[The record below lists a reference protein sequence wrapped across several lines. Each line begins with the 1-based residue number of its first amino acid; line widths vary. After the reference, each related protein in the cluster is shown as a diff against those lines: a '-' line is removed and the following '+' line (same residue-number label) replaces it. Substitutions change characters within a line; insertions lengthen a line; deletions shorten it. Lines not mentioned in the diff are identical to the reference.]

1 MAIIRRF
8 ACLLWVWLSAW
19 PSVAAEPAF
28 FPVMAWDTPPN
39 DPAVLKR
46 MRECGITIAGFVQ
59 PNALDNCHAAGLK
72 AIVSDMRLSD
82 YDWEN
87 VDLKAARSRV
97 AEAIGEVRNHPAVFG
112 YYLRDEPKTAYF
124 PGLAK
129 VAGIVKELHPGAWPY
144 INLFPIYCPPFALGA
159 PTYDDYIEQ
168 FIEVCQPTILSYD
181 NYSLMSDGTLR
192 PQYFANLETVRRSAV
207 KHNLPFW
214 NIVLASAHFNYREV
228 TQPDFRFQVYSSLAY
243 GARGLAYF
251 KYFTPAVGNYRN
263 GPVDQF
269 GNETPT
275 WYALQHVNLQIGK
288 LADTL
293 LKLKSDRVYHFGDIP
308 EGCVGPDDQS
318 LVKAVRG
325 SMLVGDF
332 THEDGS
338 RYVMIVN
345 KNLTASIT
353 PQPVFR
359 EPVATLYFLS
369 PYTGTLG
376 EFTGE
381 QIWLAPGQGVLLRP
395 SKPES

>member
-1 MAIIRRF
+1 MKIARLTYCVL
-8 ACLLWVWLSAW
+8 ASLLSLHAA
-19 PSVAAEPAF
+19 AAEPAF
-28 FPVMAWDTPPN
+28 FPILAWDNPPN

-46 MRECGITIAGFVQ
+46 MHDCGITVAGFVHSS
-59 PNALDNCHAAGLK
+59 ALDNCHAAGLK
-72 AIVSDMRLSD
+72 AIVSDVRLSD

-87 VDLKAARSRV
+87 VDANVARARV
-97 AEAIGEVRNHPAVFG
+97 TEVVNEVRNHPAVFG
-112 YYLRDEPKTAYF
+112 YYLRDEPKAAFF
-124 PGLAK
+124 PGLAT

-159 PTYDDYIEQ
+159 PTYDEYVEQ
-168 FIEVCQPTILSYD
+168 FVAVCKPTILSYD
-181 NYSLMSDGTLR
+181 NYSLMAGNQLR
-192 PQYFANLETVRRSAV
+192 PGYFANLESMRRAAQ

-228 TQPDFRFQVYSSLAY
+228 TEADFRFQAYTSLAY

-263 GPVDQF
+263 GPIDQF

-275 WYALQHVNLQIGK
+275 WRSMQHVNLQIAK

-293 LKLKSDRVYHFGDIP
+293 LKLRSDRVYHFGEIP
-308 EGCVGPDDQS
+308 EGCVGPDENS
-318 LVKAVRG
+318 LVKAARG
-325 SMLVGDF
+325 PMLVGEF

-338 RYVMIVN
+338 CYVMIVN

-353 PQPVFR
+353 PTPEFR
-359 EPVATLYFLS
+359 MPVAKLEFVS
-369 PYTGTLG
+369 PYHGALG

-381 QIWLAPGQGVLLRP
+381 QIWLSPGAGVLLKP
-395 SKPES
+395 SMP

>member
-1 MAIIRRF
+1 MTSIRQV
-8 ACLLWVWLSAW
+8 ACFVLVWLSACQA
-19 PSVAAEPAF
+19 VAAEPAF
-28 FPVMAWDTPPN
+28 FPIMVWDNPPN

-46 MRECGITIAGFVQ
+46 MRECGINVAGFVQ
-59 PNALDNCHAAGLK
+59 PAALDNCHAVGLK
-72 AIVSDMRLSD
+72 AIVSDVRLSD
-82 YDWEN
+82 YDWEK
-87 VDLKAARSRV
+87 VDANAARARV
-97 AEAIGEVRNHPAVFG
+97 TEVIGEVRNHPAVFG

-124 PGLAK
+124 PGLAT

-144 INLFPIYCPPFALGA
+144 MNLFPIYCPPFALGA
-159 PTYDDYIEQ
+159 PTYDEYVEQ
-168 FIEVCQPTILSYD
+168 FIEVTKPTILSYD
-181 NYSLMSDGTLR
+181 NYSLMAGTELR
-192 PQYFANLETVRRSAV
+192 PGYFANLESMRRAGL
-207 KHNLPFW
+207 KHKLPFW

-228 TQPDFRFQVYSSLAY
+228 TQADFRFQAYTSFAY

-263 GPVDQF
+263 GPIDQF

-275 WYALQHVNLQIGK
+275 WYSMQHVNLQIAK

-293 LKLKSDRVYHFGDIP
+293 LKLRSDRVYHFGEIP

-325 SMLVGDF
+325 PMLVGDF

-345 KNLTASIT
+345 KNLTASVT
-353 PQPVFR
+353 PKPEFR
-359 EPVATLYFLS
+359 EPFATLHFIS
-369 PYTGTLG
+369 PYNGILG

-381 QIWLAPGQGVLLRP
+381 QIWLAPGQGVLLKPVRP
-395 SKPES
+395 

>member
-1 MAIIRRF
+1 MTIIRRV
-8 ACLLWVWLSAW
+8 ACVVLVGLSACQ
-19 PSVAAEPAF
+19 VRATEPAF
-28 FPVMAWDTPPN
+28 FPIMAWDNPPN

-46 MRECGITIAGFVQ
+46 MRECGITVAGFV
-59 PNALDNCHAAGLK
+59 PPSALDNCHAAGLK
-72 AIVSDMRLSD
+72 AIVSDIRLSD

-87 VDLKAARSRV
+87 VDANAARTRV
-97 AEAIGEVRNHPAVFG
+97 AEVVGEVRNHAAVFG
-112 YYLRDEPKTAYF
+112 YYLRDEPKTSYF

-144 INLFPIYCPPFALGA
+144 MNLFPIYCPPFALGA
-159 PTYDDYIEQ
+159 ASYDEYVEQ
-168 FIEVCQPTILSYD
+168 FIETCKPTILSYD
-181 NYSLMSDGTLR
+181 NYSLMTGTELR
-192 PQYFANLETVRRSAV
+192 PGYFANLEAMRRAAR

-228 TQPDFRFQVYSSLAY
+228 TQADFRFQAYTSLAY

-263 GPVDQF
+263 GPIDQF
-269 GNETPT
+269 GNQTPT
-275 WYALQHVNLQIGK
+275 WYSMQSVNLQIAM

-293 LKLKSDRVYHFGDIP
+293 LKLRSDRVYHFGEIP
-308 EGCVGPDDQS
+308 EGCAGPDDES
-318 LVKAVRG
+318 LIKSARG
-325 SMLVGDF
+325 PMLVGDF

-353 PQPVFR
+353 PQPEFR
-359 EPVATLYFLS
+359 APVATLHFIS
-369 PYTGTLG
+369 PYNGTLG

-381 QIWLAPGQGVLLRP
+381 QIWLAPGQGVLLKP
-395 SKPES
+395 SNP